1 MFRRK
6 WVLNKR
12 IICVSD
18 LISHLAKNTTVK
30 GKEPNIRVACKGKE
44 LRLNVQLLGT
54 GNDLE

>member
-30 GKEPNIRVACKGKE
+30 GKEPNIRV
-44 LRLNVQLLGT
+44 
-54 GNDLE
+54 